1 MVCIAQHKAKL
12 EVEAFQSQREKIELE
27 SSSSYCVVL
36 SSGCKSRRWESSLT
50 SATMLPCNHPPV
62 DEPAVPSHGSPSPS
76 ISQRNLNFTRLLLP
90 ALRRLVLTIPVAGGD
105 FQGHYQDGGRGC
117 EGRKDRTERGDGIV
131 GCGGETWA
139 ETCPLRAAQCDT
151 LSLRLHAEGRQQGTQ
166 PMWSKSRLQEWRGS
180 FLKRHWQRDPSE
192 LTGRD
197 IQCISHITPFHYP
210 ARQSKSC
217 LGKAAC
223 WDITK
228 VHLLLALTLH
238 PVFPRTA

>member
-1 MVCIAQHKAKL
+1 MG
-12 EVEAFQSQREKIELE
+12 
-27 SSSSYCVVL
+27 VL
-36 SSGCKSRRWESSLT
+36 PDLSHN
-50 SATMLPCNHPPV
+50 ATLQ
-62 DEPAVPSHGSPSPS
+62 SPSCGWARRPISRLSFTHHLSAQSKLHKTAAPS
-76 ISQRNLNFTRLLLP
+76 TQ
-90 ALRRLVLTIPVAGGD
+90 ALGINYTCGWGD
-105 FQGHYQDGGRGC
+105 FQGHYQDRGRGC

-151 LSLRLHAEGRQQGTQ
+151 SSLRLHAEGRQQGPQ
-166 PMWSKSRLQEWRGS
+166 PMWSTSRLQEWRGS

-197 IQCISHITPFHYP
+197 IQYISHITPFHYP
-210 ARQSKSC
+210 TRQSKSC

-238 PVFPRTA
+238 PVFPCAA